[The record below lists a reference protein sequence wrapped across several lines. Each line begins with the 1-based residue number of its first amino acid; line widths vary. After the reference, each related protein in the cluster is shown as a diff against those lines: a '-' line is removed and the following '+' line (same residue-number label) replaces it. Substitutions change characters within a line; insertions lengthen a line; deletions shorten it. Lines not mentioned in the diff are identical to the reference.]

1 MNRSVFIL
9 IGALMLVPASLAPR
23 AQQVWASGSSGSSS
37 ETGPGLAVLAPTAH
51 PQVPRE
57 LSQLWLAPERGSNV
71 ARSTALA
78 SMGSAAK
85 LAADGEYGKALGL
98 VSQPAAKDGPLGQ
111 YAAYYAGLAQLS
123 LKRPADALKSFRD
136 LQEQKPVGYLWEGAA
151 LGEADAHEARDHPAD
166 AVRIYDRLLKGRLA
180 NVEDVYMRLGRAAKA
195 AGDNQK
201 AADAFT
207 HVFYEFP
214 LGEYAAIAGAEL
226 NALMGQRDL
235 TAGSQRY
242 AAELG
247 RAERLFSARQ
257 YGDARTSF
265 EGLRQAASGD
275 DRELLQLRIAECD
288 YFTKRTLKAREALGP
303 LGQRAS
309 RQAEAVFYFA
319 LASRDAGEVQ
329 TFLQLLERV
338 ETEFANQT
346 WAEDAL
352 DNLASYYLKR
362 GDDDRADE
370 YFRQLYERY
379 PRGKYSERAAWKI
392 GWTSYRAGNFP
403 DTIRVFERAS
413 SDFARSDYRP
423 AWLYWAGRAHE
434 QRGEGAVAQAR
445 FTLEAVDYANSYYGR
460 LALKR
465 LDATTA
471 ARLAAGRPPGEAPVQ
486 AGSPLPPNGPMIRA
500 LLAAEMYEDALNE
513 LRYAEHVWG
522 DSSAI
527 EATVAWTR
535 QQQARTETGWHR
547 FQLLRGAITTM
558 RRAYPQFLAAGGE
571 ALPREV
577 LSVIFPIAYW
587 DLIREHSRENGLDPY
602 FVAALVAQESTFVA
616 DVKSAANAY
625 GLMQLLPSTARMYA
639 RKLNLPYS
647 PRLLTEPDANIRMGT
662 AYLADKLR
670 EFGDLHLALASYNA
684 GERAV
689 HRWQG
694 ERPDLA
700 TDEFID
706 DIPYPETQNYVKR
719 ILGTADDYRHL
730 YGAAPTVEGVETN
743 RKPVVVPPSPAST
756 RKPAPPRPA
765 PAKKAPPR
773 TATPHKR

>member
-1 MNRSVFIL
+1 ML
-9 IGALMLVPASLAPR
+9 IGALILVPASLAPR
-23 AQQVWASGSSGSSS
+23 AQQFRAPVPLGSAN
-37 ETGPGLAVLAPTAH
+37 ETAPSLAVLAPTAH

-57 LSQLWLAPERGSNV
+57 LSQFWLAPERGANV
-71 ARSTALA
+71 LHSMAVA

-85 LAADGEYGKALGL
+85 LAADGDYSKTLGL
-98 VSQPAAKDGPLGQ
+98 VSQPIAKEGPLGQ
-111 YAAYYAGLAQLS
+111 YAAYYAGVAQLG
-123 LKRPADALKSFRD
+123 LKRPADALRSFRD

-151 LGEADAHEARDHPAD
+151 LGEADAHEALEHPAD
-166 AVRIYDRLLKGRLA
+166 AVRIYERLLKGRLA

-214 LGEYAAIAGAEL
+214 LSENAAIAGTAL
-226 NALMGQRDL
+226 NTLAGQQPL
-235 TAGSQRY
+235 TAGSQHF

-247 RAERLFSARQ
+247 RAERLFNARQ
-257 YGDARTSF
+257 YGDARTLF
-265 EGLRQAASGD
+265 EALRQVASGD
-275 DRELLQLRIAECD
+275 DKELARLRVAECD
-288 YFTKRTLKAREALGP
+288 YFTKRTRKAREALGS

-309 RQAEAVFYFA
+309 RQAEALFYFA

-329 TFLQLLERV
+329 TFLHLLERV
-338 ETEFANQT
+338 ETEFANQP

-352 DNLASYYLKR
+352 DQLASYYLKK

-379 PRGKYSERAAWKI
+379 PRGKHSERAAWKI
-392 GWTSYRAGNFP
+392 GWTSYRADNFT

-413 SDFARSDYRP
+413 SDFARSDFRP
-423 AWLYWAGRAHE
+423 AWLYWAGRSHE
-434 QRGEGAVAQAR
+434 QLGEGAVAQAR

-460 LALKR
+460 LSLKR
-465 LDATTA
+465 LDPTVA
-471 ARLAAGRPPGEAPVQ
+471 ARLAAGRSAGEQPAQ
-486 AGSPLPPNGPMIRA
+486 SGSPLPANGPIIRA
-500 LLAAEMYEDALNE
+500 LLAAEMYDDALKE
-513 LRYAEHVWG
+513 LRYAERVWG
-522 DSSAI
+522 GSSPI

-535 QQQARTETGWHR
+535 QQQARTEAGWRR

-577 LSVIFPIAYW
+577 LSVIFPVAYW
-587 DLIREHSRENGLDPY
+587 DLIRRHSESNGLDPY

-639 RKLNLPYS
+639 RKLKLTYS

-662 AYLADKLR
+662 AYLADKVR

-689 HRWQG
+689 HRWQA
-694 ERPDLA
+694 ERLDLA

-730 YGAAPTVEGVETN
+730 YGAAAVVEGVETD
-743 RKPVVVPPSPAST
+743 RKSIVVPPRAAST
-756 RKPAPPRPA
+756 RKPAPRRPA
-765 PAKKAPPR
+765 PAKRAPPR
-773 TATPHKR
+773 TAAPRKG